1 MAEFTPINSQEEF
14 DAAIASRLER
24 ERAKFSDYET
34 LKTNAA
40 NLQTQLEAANAK
52 NTEHETTITGLNAK
66 IAQYE
71 SLSAKTRIAKEAG
84 LPEELIERLTG
95 ETEDEWKADAEKLA
109 KIFGKKK
116 TPPMRR
122 TEPDP
127 DGDSGKKDGLRKM
140 LADLNISE

>member
-52 NTEHETTITGLNAK
+52 
-66 IAQYE
+66 
-71 SLSAKTRIAKEAG
+71 
-84 LPEELIERLTG
+84 
-95 ETEDEWKADAEKLA
+95 
-109 KIFGKKK
+109 
-116 TPPMRR
+116 TPSMRR
-122 TEPDP
+122 QSR
-127 DGDSGKKDGLRKM
+127 G
-140 LADLNISE
+140 